1 MGGLS
6 KMKARIWN
14 QRTKGIL
21 KWLLSCMVFL
31 VIVLYSLTGMGRIM
45 QNKSGRE
52 NVTPLYLPNEQYD
65 VVLLGTS
72 HVVSSLFPMVMWESE
87 GVTACNFAQTGQV
100 FPLTYYA
107 AEEAIRVAA
116 PRLLVCDLYYAYIA
130 SQYAGNTAY
139 KHQTLDNMSMKSL
152 PRLRAIMNAIPDK
165 EKMNFLLPF
174 FAYHSRWSSLEKKDF
189 VPAASYSKGSGEIF
203 TRMEETF
210 DAPFVPIDR
219 SDVLMPDEHIV
230 HYIDRMIALCRDTG
244 TELLFV
250 VVPYYAMSEQQG
262 RQLEDDQRMFNWI
275 ANYVSQQGI
284 GCLNMLYCLD
294 EMGFDMNQHMR
305 EWNHQNYWGGEVTS
319 RYLAQYIRRNYG
331 IEDHR
336 GETGYEHWDEDMK
349 RYQRWRQSRLDAQN
363 Q

>member
-1 MGGLS
+1 
-6 KMKARIWN
+6 
-14 QRTKGIL
+14 
-21 KWLLSCMVFL
+21 
-31 VIVLYSLTGMGRIM
+31 
-45 QNKSGRE
+45 
-52 NVTPLYLPNEQYD
+52 
-65 VVLLGTS
+65 
-72 HVVSSLFPMVMWESE
+72 
-87 GVTACNFAQTGQV
+87 
-100 FPLTYYA
+100 
-107 AEEAIRVAA
+107 
-116 PRLLVCDLYYAYIA
+116 
-130 SQYAGNTAY
+130 
-139 KHQTLDNMSMKSL
+139 
-152 PRLRAIMNAIPDK
+152 
-165 EKMNFLLPF
+165 
-174 FAYHSRWSSLEKKDF
+174 
-189 VPAASYSKGSGEIF
+189 
-203 TRMEETF
+203 
-210 DAPFVPIDR
+210 
-219 SDVLMPDEHIV
+219 MPDEHIV

-336 GETGYEHWDEDMK
+336 GDTGYEQWGEDMK